1 MTQQASKEEMSKM
14 PIVKY
19 KRWITAE
26 GQARL
31 RALVRE
37 GKTDREIAN
46 AIGVYPHILSKW
58 RNKYPEIADA
68 LKRYTDTETNQ
79 AIDRHDLIKAQ
90 HKNRLLSNIETLKR
104 RIMEWETTRKAD
116 DKPLTLSSLCLFL
129 GVTKQAL
136 QKHLNNDL
144 VESHALTIDPITGE
158 QCKESVHTVL
168 NLAKLRIES
177 DLEDRM
183 ITGTGSTQGIMF
195 DLKNHHGY
203 VDRQTVESEIKP
215 IKKDDKTD
223 DERIEELLARR
234 DGGNLKLVQQQ

>member
-1 MTQQASKEEMSKM
+1 MGM
-14 PIVKY
+14 IKY
-19 KRWITAE
+19 EYWTTPE

-31 RALVRE
+31 RTLVRE
-37 GKTDREIAN
+37 GKTDKEIAK
-46 AIGVYPHILSKW
+46 AIGVYPNVLSNW
-58 RNKYPEIADA
+58 RHKHPEIEDA

-90 HKNRLLSNIETLKR
+90 HKSRLLSNIDTLKR
-104 RIMEWETTRKAD
+104 RIMEWETTRRQEK
-116 DKPLTLSSLCLFL
+116 KPLTLSSLCLFL

-144 VESHALTIDPITGE
+144 VESHTLTIDPITGE
-158 QCKESVHTVL
+158 QCKESVHTIL

-183 ITGTGSTQGIMF
+183 ITGEGSTAGIMF

-203 VDRQTVESEIKP
+203 VDRQTVETETKP

-223 DERIEELLARR
+223 DERIEELLKRR
-234 DGGNLKLVQQQ
+234 DGDGLKLVN

>member
-1 MTQQASKEEMSKM
+1 M
-14 PIVKY
+14 PSIKY
-19 KRWITAE
+19 KQWTTAE
-26 GQARL
+26 GQARI

-37 GKTDREIAN
+37 GKTDREIAH
-46 AIGVYPHILSKW
+46 AIGVFPNVLSKW

-68 LKRYTDTETNQ
+68 LKRYTDAETNQ
-79 AIDRHDLIKAQ
+79 AIDRHELIKAQ
-90 HKNRLLSNIETLKR
+90 HKSRLLSNTETLKR
-104 RIMEWETTRKAD
+104 RITEWETARKAD
-116 DKPLTLSSLCLFL
+116 GKPLTLSSLCLFL

-158 QCKESVHTVL
+158 QCKESVHTIL

-183 ITGTGSTQGIMF
+183 ISGIGSTQGIMF

-203 VDRQTVESEIKP
+203 VDRQTVETETKP

-223 DERIEELLARR
+223 DERIEELLRRR
-234 DGGNLKLVQQQ
+234 DGEPLKLVNQN

>member
-1 MTQQASKEEMSKM
+1 M
-14 PIVKY
+14 PTIKY
-19 KRWITAE
+19 KQWTTAE

-31 RALVRE
+31 RDLVRD
-37 GKTDREIAN
+37 GKTDGEIAR
-46 AIGVYPHILSKW
+46 AIGVFPNVLSKW
-58 RNKYPEIADA
+58 RSKYPEIADA
-68 LKRYTDTETNQ
+68 LKRYTDAETNQ

-90 HKNRLLSNIETLKR
+90 HKNRLLSNTETLKH
-104 RIMEWETTRKAD
+104 RIMEWETARKAD
-116 DKPLTLSSLCLFL
+116 GKPLTLSSLCLFL

-158 QCKESVHTVL
+158 QCKESVHTIL

-183 ITGTGSTQGIMF
+183 ICGIGSTQGIMF

-203 VDRQTVESEIKP
+203 VDRQTVETETKP

-223 DERIEELLARR
+223 DERIEELLRRR
-234 DGGNLKLVQQQ
+234 DGEPLKLVNQN